1 MTVRISSAVTTR
13 KTPGIFLAA
22 LVSIDLIR
30 PCAMV
35 LRKILPYN
43 MPGRRR
49 LWVYSARPETLS
61 RASSRGRE
69 RPIWLP
75 AVAPPWAPAF
85 APPWAPGVV
94 VAISGLLHSGRAPG
108 APRARHGR
116 G

>member
-30 PCAMV
+30 PCATV
-35 LRKILPYN
+35 LRKILPYS

-61 RASSRGRE
+61 RASRRGSE

-75 AVAPPWAPAF
+75 AAAPVG
-85 APPWAPGVV
+85 APGRVV